1 MATLIF
7 DNTLSGHHLEYL
19 NHIYKGAIQRT
30 DENLCLQFQDKNGIM
45 SEKNVNG
52 HKPTIFAG

>member
-7 DNTLSGHHLEYL
+7 DNTLQ
-19 NHIYKGAIQRT
+19 AIIWNISITSTRVQFNAPT
-30 DENLCLQFQDKNGIM
+30 KNLCLQFQDKNGIM